1 MRSST
6 VARDCARAECA
17 DLLAGRERPHPP
29 GGRRPAVRD
38 AGLQRARTD
47 RARGGS
53 EGERMNRPGP
63 TTRAKVW
70 KIRSDLAME
79 ETDVIA
85 AEEPMEIRVETG
97 EKNDRTTTSL
107 SVTMRTPGNDFE
119 LAAGFLLTE
128 GIVDRKRDIVR
139 LEYCTEPGISHEYN
153 IVNAVLRPD
162 VAVCAI

>member
-1 MRSST
+1 M
-6 VARDCARAECA
+6 
-17 DLLAGRERPHPP
+17 
-29 GGRRPAVRD
+29 RD
-38 AGLQRARTD
+38 AGLQRAGAN
-47 RARGGS
+47 RARG

-70 KIRSDLAME
+70 KIRNDVATE

-97 EKNDRTTTSL
+97 EKEDRTTTSL

-128 GIVDRKRDIVR
+128 AIVFRKRDIVR
-139 LEYCTEPGISHEYN
+139 IEYCTDPGSHKN
-153 IVNAVLRPD
+153 TTS
-162 VAVCAI
+162 